1 MNENG
6 GIYGGCFDCEDC
18 KEQNLYCEDCSMYE
32 YDKYRLGNQAN
43 NSMNKRQKKKFIK
56 KNMTKLRKIH
66 PSEGDIVV
74 LQWNPDSEY
83 IDFDTI
89 VEFYK
94 AWENV
99 GIFDK
104 CGAAIVPC
112 DFKIFNK
119 EDAQIYI
126 NKLQSIVDQM
136 G

>member
-1 MNENG
+1 
-6 GIYGGCFDCEDC
+6 
-18 KEQNLYCEDCSMYE
+18 
-32 YDKYRLGNQAN
+32 
-43 NSMNKRQKKKFIK
+43 MNKRQKKKFIK

-83 IDFDTI
+83 IDLDTI

-94 AWENV
+94 VLWNA

-104 CGAAIVPC
+104 CEVAIVPC

-119 EDAQIYI
+119 EEAQIYVD
-126 NKLQSIVDQM
+126 KLQSIVDQIEE
-136 G
+136 

>member
-1 MNENG
+1 MEN
-6 GIYGGCFDCEDC
+6 IT
-18 KEQNLYCEDCSMYE
+18 
-32 YDKYRLGNQAN
+32 R
-43 NSMNKRQKKKFIK
+43 MNKRQKKKFIK
-56 KNMTKLRKIH
+56 KHMAKLRKIH
-66 PSEGDIVV
+66 PNAGDVIV

-94 AWENV
+94 AWENA
-99 GIFDK
+99 GIFNK

-126 NKLQSIVDQM
+126 DKLQSIVDQM
-136 G
+136 EE